1 MAIGQALK
9 LEFLLGKSF
18 IIVADGPPFPGED
31 PFATPNC
38 TAIFNH
44 LEPWH
49 RIFTFFSWE
58 AVWNGKVNHISHK
71 HDEDPPFPT
80 KKRQIVE

>member
-9 LEFLLGKSF
+9 LEFLVGKSF
-18 IIVADGPPFPGED
+18 IIVADGPPVPGED
-31 PFATPNC
+31 PLATPNY
-38 TAIFNH
+38 TENFNH

-58 AVWNGKVNHISHK
+58 AICDKEYLLFGLFLDVS
-71 HDEDPPFPT
+71 
-80 KKRQIVE
+80 